1 MCRKKTVISII
12 FLLFVFYSY
21 ALNSFEQGE
30 ALFLENKPEEAM
42 LYLENALAVDPSNEK
57 IYYYLGYIYE
67 QLGNHQ
73 KAINILQRGI
83 DIAVFYKDQF
93 YFNIGLNFRDLG
105 ENVLA
110 EEMYTKAIAVN
121 SLYPEPYLCRANS
134 RIELDNYE
142 GALSDYE
149 RFLVLKPNTFQR
161 AEIEKMIALLS
172 EMITEAARLEEE
184 QRLRDEALINDVL
197 NSLKN
202 ASEDSENI
210 SEGTDVILEGDDE
223 EIDIDE

>member
-1 MCRKKTVISII
+1 MYPKSTVFFVI
-12 FLLFVFYSY
+12 FLFIAVSSYS
-21 ALNSFEQGE
+21 LNSFEQGE

-42 LYLENALAVDPSNEK
+42 LYLENALAKEPSNEK

-67 QLGNHQ
+67 QLDQHQ
-73 KAINILQRGI
+73 KAINILQRGL
-83 DIAVFYKDQF
+83 DVAVFYKDQF
-93 YFNIGLNFRDLG
+93 YFNIGLNFKELG

-110 EEMYTKAIAVN
+110 EEMYTNAIGEN

-134 RIELDNYE
+134 RIELKNYE

-161 AEIEKMIALLS
+161 AEIEKMIALLKN
-172 EMITEAARLEEE
+172 MIDEAERLAEE

-197 NSLKN
+197 DSLKN

-210 SEGTDVILEGDDE
+210 SEGTDIILEGDDE
-223 EIDIDE
+223 DIDIDE